1 MAPFLQ
7 GVLAHS
13 SMSNWH
19 RCPLKPEMEAESCV
33 PMLWMARP
41 AGGAARRPLPVPGQV
56 PCVRGA
62 PHIPAGSPWGRL
74 RGALNAGLRPA
85 IESIL
90 FTSLEEQ
97 SL

>member
-1 MAPFLQ
+1 MSPCSGWPDLPGGLPAAPSLC
-7 GVLAHS
+7 
-13 SMSNWH
+13 
-19 RCPLKPEMEAESCV
+19 R
-33 PMLWMARP
+33 
-41 AGGAARRPLPVPGQV
+41 GQV